1 MACWVLCADKEDRG
15 AAVGL
20 LWLGVVSMGRLLMMI
35 LTGVALMEVLVVRVG
50 VFEVLVRVVPRVGVG
65 LIVLLIEV

>member
-1 MACWVLCADKEDRG
+1 
-15 AAVGL
+15 
-20 LWLGVVSMGRLLMMI
+20 MMI